1 MNPGSPAA
9 FALALLAFT
18 ASSTTPA
25 SGRETLRVCLDAK
38 VPPWSLHSDG
48 RSSGFDLAVADAI
61 ARRLGLNLGVQ
72 WFETE
77 LDRDSSTK
85 LGANAL
91 LSAGLCQLVGG
102 YPFTEGTVGK
112 PGMSSARLPDY
123 EGAVPGDRR
132 RSVELGVLAPSRAYH
147 FAALTIVTRAAASGA
162 RISDMAQLDGMKL
175 GVEGGTLAD
184 AALMLF
190 ADGRLVN
197 QITHILPGH
206 DELLPRLE
214 KNDYDA
220 ALVELRRFD
229 EYWNEHPETKLT
241 PSGYYSRI
249 GFNMGF
255 VGLSTDRDLIDKVD
269 ALISRM
275 LDSGEIAALARDAGV
290 TYLPPRQPNIS
301 RDITIAD
308 LRGN

>member
-1 MNPGSPAA
+1 MRSRRSVPV
-9 FALALLAFT
+9 FAMALLA
-18 ASSTTPA
+18 AGWA
-25 SGRETLRVCLDAK
+25 AQACGQEALRVCLDAN
-38 VPPWSLHSDG
+38 VPPWSMHHGDESG
-48 RSSGFDLAVADAI
+48 GFDLRVADAV
-61 ARRLGLNLGVQ
+61 ARRIGRNLAVR

-77 LDRDSSTK
+77 RDRDSSTI
-85 LGANAL
+85 LAVNAL
-91 LSAGLCQLVGG
+91 LSDGRCRLVGG
-102 YPFTEGTVGK
+102 YPLIESTLGTPNVK
-112 PGMSSARLPDY
+112 SARMPDF
-123 EGAVPGDRR
+123 EGAGLSDRR
-132 RSVELGVLAPSRAYH
+132 RSIELGTLIPSRAYH
-147 FAALTIVTRAAASGA
+147 FAALTIVTRAAASGP
-162 RISDMAQLDGMKL
+162 RISGMSQLDGMKL

-229 EYWNEHPETKLT
+229 EYRNEHPETKLT

-269 ALISRM
+269 GSISSM
-275 LDSGEIAALARDAGV
+275 LESGEIATLARDAGV
-290 TYLPPRQPNIS
+290 TYLSPRQPNIS

>member
-1 MNPGSPAA
+1 MKPGSPATLT
-9 FALALLAFT
+9 LALLAFAASSATT
-18 ASSTTPA
+18 ASA
-25 SGRETLRVCLDAK
+25 GEALRVCLDAK
-38 VPPWSLHSDG
+38 VPPWSLHRDG

-61 ARRLGLNLGVQ
+61 ARLLGLKLGVQ

-91 LSAGLCQLVGG
+91 LSAGLCRLVGG
-102 YPFTEGTVGK
+102 YPIAEGTVGK
-112 PGMSSARLPDY
+112 PGMSFARLPDY

-147 FAALTIVTRAAASGA
+147 FAALTIVTRAAASGP

-197 QITHILPGH
+197 QITHIVPGR

-220 ALVELRRFD
+220 TLVELRRFD
-229 EYWNEHPETKLT
+229 EYRNEHPGTKLV
-241 PSGYYSRI
+241 PSGWYSRI

-255 VGLSTDRDLIDKVD
+255 VGLSSEQDLIDRVD
-269 ALISRM
+269 ESIAQM
-275 LDSGEIAALARDAGV
+275 LDSGELAALARDAGL

-301 RDITIAD
+301 RDLTLAD